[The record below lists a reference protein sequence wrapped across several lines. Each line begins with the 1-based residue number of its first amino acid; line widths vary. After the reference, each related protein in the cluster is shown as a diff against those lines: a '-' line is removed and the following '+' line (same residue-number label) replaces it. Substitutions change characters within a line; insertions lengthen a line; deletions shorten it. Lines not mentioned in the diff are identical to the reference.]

1 MENRSTFILMVL
13 ETLKRYS
20 NESKYLTQAE
30 IAEYIKKDY
39 GVSCERKA
47 IHSALMGI
55 EEIYPDLV
63 EKGKKGVAII
73 ERQFSKEEV
82 IPLMMALKSFKGLS
96 TSLTNT
102 IIKKLKEEFSINE
115 DFPISD
121 TSLNRLKVENI
132 EVYNNMAI
140 LFDAIKEKKYVS
152 LKYNNGHQKS
162 RNVTFCPHYIF
173 VSQEE
178 FKVLVT
184 YSKDTDFKI
193 YNLDSITELRIRD
206 DKSGYRLQENPK
218 YKYFDIDQFTN
229 EHLYWYEKEA
239 ITAKIKMEKDTNKKQ
254 IIKWFGKQANFI
266 SDDIVEITNDI
277 DSLYFWLKDYSE
289 YLEVLEPIELRE
301 KLFDYGK
308 HLTEKYK

>member
-1 MENRSTFILMVL
+1 
-13 ETLKRYS
+13 
-20 NESKYLTQAE
+20 
-30 IAEYIKKDY
+30 
-39 GVSCERKA
+39 
-47 IHSALMGI
+47 
-55 EEIYPDLV
+55 
-63 EKGKKGVAII
+63 
-73 ERQFSKEEV
+73 
-82 IPLMMALKSFKGLS
+82 
-96 TSLTNT
+96 
-102 IIKKLKEEFSINE
+102 
-115 DFPISD
+115 
-121 TSLNRLKVENI
+121 
-132 EVYNNMAI
+132 MAI